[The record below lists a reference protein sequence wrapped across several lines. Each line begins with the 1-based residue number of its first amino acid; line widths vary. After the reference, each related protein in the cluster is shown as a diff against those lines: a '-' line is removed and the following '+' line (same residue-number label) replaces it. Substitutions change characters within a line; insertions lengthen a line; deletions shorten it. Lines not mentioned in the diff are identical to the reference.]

1 MNRGVLIFAHN
12 NRDIDYALMSII
24 SGSLAKK
31 NLGLPV
37 SLVTDETTLT
47 WMETSCIKQKAIEVF
62 EQIIITDKPQTD
74 NSRRLHD
81 GNESKFVPFVN
92 LNRTD
97 AFSLSPYDQTLLIDS
112 DYLIFTDNLNKFWE
126 YSETVLLGQS
136 INDIIGTDRL
146 GYHDRYVSDTG
157 VHLYWATTVMFTK
170 NEYSENF
177 FSLLSYVKEN
187 YQYYSDLFRFYTRNY
202 RNDIAFSVTQ
212 HIMDGFE
219 TKSSIHL
226 PPVFSTLDR
235 DILETVKDNGNLV
248 FLINMIMNE
257 KYIAASVKDVDIHV
271 MNKSSITRNA
281 EKLLALI

>member
-47 WMETSCIKQKAIEVF
+47 WMETSGIKQKAIEVF

-170 NEYSENF
+170 NDYSENF

-257 KYIAASVKDVDIHV
+257 KYIAASVKDVDIHI

>member
-12 NRDIDYALMSII
+12 NRDVDYALMSII

-47 WMETSCIKQKAIEVF
+47 WMETSGIKQKAIEVF

-187 YQYYSDLFRFYTRNY
+187 YQYYGDVFRFDSRQY
-202 RNDIAFSVTQ
+202 RNDISFSVAK
-212 HIMDGFE
+212 HILDGFE
-219 TKSSIHL
+219 ETVSGNL
-226 PPVFSTLDR
+226 PPVLSALDK
-235 DILETVKDNGNLV
+235 DILYSAENAKLTFLVNHRLDNNFCAAAIKGQD
-248 FLINMIMNE
+248 IHIMN
-257 KYIAASVKDVDIHV
+257 KQ
-271 MNKSSITRNA
+271 SIIRNS
-281 EKLLALI
+281 ESLLEMI

>member
-12 NRDIDYALMSII
+12 NRDVDYALMSII

-47 WMETSCIKQKAIEVF
+47 WMETSGIKQKAIEVF
-62 EQIIITDKPQTD
+62 EQIIITDKPETD

>member
-12 NRDIDYALMSII
+12 NRDVDYALMSII

-47 WMETSCIKQKAIEVF
+47 WMETSGIKQKAIEVF

>member
-12 NRDIDYALMSII
+12 NRDVDYALMSII

-37 SLVTDETTLT
+37 SLVTDRTTLT
-47 WMETSCIKQKAIEVF
+47 WMETSGIKQKAIEVF

-74 NSRRLHD
+74 NSRKLHD

-235 DILETVKDNGNLV
+235 DILETVKEDGSLV

>member
-1 MNRGVLIFAHN
+1 
-12 NRDIDYALMSII
+12 
-24 SGSLAKK
+24 
-31 NLGLPV
+31 
-37 SLVTDETTLT
+37 
-47 WMETSCIKQKAIEVF
+47 
-62 EQIIITDKPQTD
+62 
-74 NSRRLHD
+74 LHD

>member
-12 NRDIDYALMSII
+12 NRDVDYALMSII

-47 WMETSCIKQKAIEVF
+47 WMETSGIKQKAIEVF

-235 DILETVKDNGNLV
+235 DILETVKDDGNLV